1 MKIAI
6 GMFYHEAN
14 SFNPN
19 ELQKEEL
26 VYCEGREVLDRMYAT
41 EVFQTAGAELVPL
54 IYAVALPG
62 GIMSR
67 ACYDFYADRILEILS
82 ENRDV
87 DAVFLHLHGA
97 CEVSGLGSGEYD
109 LLKRIRALLGEQ
121 VYIGVAFDFHGS
133 NEPEMPGLI
142 NAMRNYRT
150 VPHSDQSETEQ
161 AVARHLLDCISRE
174 DHTISQ
180 YARVP
185 FTAGGEKALG
195 ADWPLCHLFEKL
207 EALEREPEIAIASMA
222 LGMAWCDS
230 HALAASVVVT
240 PARSEYAEFAREKA
254 VELADYIYSLRD
266 EFDFDQLPLYPH
278 EAVRYA
284 LRFEYG
290 APVFVSDS
298 GDNTTG
304 GAVGDHTV
312 MLREFL
318 KVRDYHGKRVLV
330 TAIWDEAAVD
340 AAWGL
345 DEGDE
350 ITLTVGK
357 NYDENTRA
365 VELKGRLR
373 RKGSL
378 LGYLGCETDITG
390 RCVTIE
396 TEHVDVC
403 IIDHPGSFITK
414 GHFGALGAG
423 LNMADYQ
430 VIVVKQGYLFPE
442 LRPMARLSI
451 LALTPGAT
459 HQIIESLRYRKIVPP
474 VYPLN
479 YAGD

>member
-6 GMFYHEAN
+6 GMFYPEAN

-19 ELQKEEL
+19 ELRKEEL
-26 VYCEGREVLDRMYAT
+26 VYCEGQEVLDRMYAT
-41 EVFQTAGAELVPL
+41 EVFQAAGAELVPL

-82 ENRDV
+82 GNQDV

-109 LLKRIRALLGEQ
+109 LLKRIRALLGER

-150 VPHSDQSETEQ
+150 VPHSDQPETEK
-161 AVARHLLDCISRE
+161 AVARHLLDCISRG
-174 DHTISQ
+174 DHTITQ

-195 ADWPLCHLFEKL
+195 ADWPLCHLFMKL
-207 EALEREPEIAIASMA
+207 EELEREPEIAIASMA

-230 HALAASVVVT
+230 HALAASVVIT
-240 PARSEYAEFAREKA
+240 PARSEHAEYARRKA
-254 VELADYIYSLRD
+254 KELAADIYSLRD

-350 ITLTVGK
+350 IMGVRMTAGENQLIVATRNGMAIRIEEKDMRPMSRSAHGVKAIKLRNGDYVVSMARIREGASVLTVTDRGLGRRCPLDSYRIQKRGGYGMK
-357 NYDENTRA
+357 NYSCKNGDFVCGIKVVDE
-365 VELKGRLR
+365 ED
-373 RKGSL
+373 
-378 LGYLGCETDITG
+378 DIIM
-390 RCVTIE
+390 TI
-396 TEHVDVC
+396 
-403 IIDHPGSFITK
+403 
-414 GHFGALGAG
+414 
-423 LNMADYQ
+423 
-430 VIVVKQGYLFPE
+430 
-442 LRPMARLSI
+442 
-451 LALTPGAT
+451 
-459 HQIIESLRYRKIVPP
+459 PP
-474 VYPLN
+474 VHHCFERRRRRC
-479 YAGD
+479 G